1 MSKNVEVI
9 MPKKDMI
16 LGENGTLVPKKKRV
30 CAYCRVSTDDIEQKH
45 SYDTQVEEYTKRI
58 TSNPDWEFVKIYAD
72 EGISGTD
79 IKKRDSFNQMMEDAR
94 AGKIDLILSKSVSRF
109 GRNTLNTISAIRELK
124 ALKIGVFFENENV
137 NTLDEASEFMLTIMS
152 SMAQEE
158 ARHIS
163 ENVRWTMKKKF
174 REGIPMFCH
183 STFLG
188 YTKDPITKK
197 IIIVEKEAKIIREIF
212 DLYVNNVGP
221 NEICRIMESRGYLT
235 GRGKTKW
242 NLSYVQS
249 ILKNEKYCGDLLL
262 QKTVTTDFLSHK
274 RKKNVNDA
282 PMYYVKDNHEPIV
295 SREIWNIAKEIRERR
310 FKTRLGLNQDQSKYL
325 NKYPF
330 SGLLMC
336 ASCGSPFKRRYW
348 NYGYAS
354 QHVVMQCSKHI
365 EDSKIC
371 SPGAIDLTLLEE
383 TTAKMINEL
392 FEDKTEVIQEIESII
407 KENLNINDYDTL
419 SLEIKNKKKEIIDKM
434 NKILDL
440 KLSARTGDEIKL
452 YEDKYDELSKEL
464 ENLNLQEYNIEK
476 HLTKNSS
483 SRARFS
489 LIKNKL
495 YNDDAPLTGEFLN
508 SIINKILVIDKEH
521 IIYLIPKSQ
530 FLKTEDINLHIK
542 RFLSLTPLFRGDHI
556 RTHNNKVYKM
566 NYSVVIM

>member
-94 AGKIDLILSKSVSRF
+94 TGKIDLILSKSVSRF

-197 IIIVEKEAKIIREIF
+197 IIIFEKEAKIIREIF

-249 ILKNEKYCGDLLL
+249 TLKNEKYCGDLLL

-407 KENLNINDYDTL
+407 KENLNITDYDTL

-495 YNDDAPLTGEFLN
+495 YDDNAPLTGEFLN

-542 RFLSLTPLFRGDHI
+542 RFLSLTPLFRGEHI